1 MKITEPGI
9 YDMPSD
15 EYHADPTP
23 EPSLSAGMIN
33 ELLVAPAKCWENS
46 RRLNPDWEEPEKP
59 EKFSIGS
66 VAHLMHLEPSRFGDS
81 VTVVSGKTKD
91 GKPSAGYASQD
102 AKDQKAAAIA
112 AGKTPILP
120 EQLVRVMEAR
130 EKFRANSFV
139 AQAFDGGAVEQS
151 LFWRHPIFG
160 FWCRARPDFIKQPVV
175 THMNDYKAT
184 ANANP
189 EQFGRHAYGLG
200 YHRRAAWYLEG
211 AQALFGERP
220 AHYWFCNQETK
231 PPYLTS
237 VVELDWAAVE
247 AGQAENDHAAG
258 IFAHCLHTGDWY
270 GYRERGHL
278 NADRAFRVS
287 LPNYALFEIDA
298 RLGRGAATPP
308 PMRTG
313 VPAEFDMEGVE

>member
-33 ELLVAPAKCWENS
+33 QLLVAPAKCYEAS
-46 RRLNPDWEEPEKP
+46 RRLNQNYEEPDGQ
-59 EKFSIGS
+59 EKFTIGTVS
-66 VAHLMHLEPSRFGDS
+66 HVIFLEPHQFEER
-81 VTVVSGKTKD
+81 VIVVEYDDWRKEVAKLTRARAREIGKT
-91 GKPSAGYASQD
+91 AIL
-102 AKDQKAAAIA
+102 AKHMDQ
-112 AGKTPILP
+112 
-120 EQLVRVMEAR
+120 VRAAR
-130 EKFRANSFV
+130 EKFLANPFV

-184 ANANP
+184 DNANP

-211 AQALFGERP
+211 AQVLFGERP

-237 VVELDWAAVE
+237 VVELDWAALE